1 VKPLI
6 GIIAPVDWHES
17 KLILDTI
24 YLKRI
29 RDGGG
34 IPIVFEHDMGSI
46 EDVLSVIDGLLLVGG
61 PDIHPKFYGE
71 DPSNHLRAVNVERDF
86 FEITLVRAA
95 IERGIPILG
104 LGRGSQVINVAL
116 GGTLYQDV
124 ATKIGRALKHD
135 WDLSKIKPS
144 QKVHDVRI
152 KVDSKLYKILRESLD
167 IMGTTEVFLGVNS
180 FHHQAIKKI
189 GEGLRPVAHTVDG
202 IIEAIEGE
210 EEFILGVQW
219 RAEYLDEMQPLFNAL
234 VKKATEYREAKREL
248 EVRELEAQI
257 RGSEE
262 ASKEEQDE
270 NHHKLDESN
279 NPPDKSQM

>member
-1 VKPLI
+1 MKPLI

-24 YLKRI
+24 HLKRI
-29 RDGGG
+29 REGGG
-34 IPIVFEHDMGSI
+34 IPIVFEYEMNSI
-46 EDVLSVIDGLLLVGG
+46 EDVLSIIDGLLLVGG

-71 DPSNHLRAVNVERDF
+71 DPSSHLRDIDVERDF
-86 FEITLVRAA
+86 FEITLARAA
-95 IERGIPILG
+95 VERGIPTLG
-104 LGRGSQVINVAL
+104 LGRGAQVINVAL

-124 ATKIGRALKHD
+124 TTKIPRALKHD

-144 QKVHDVRI
+144 LKVHDVRL
-152 KVDSKLYKILRESLD
+152 KVDSKLYGILRESLN

-189 GEGLRPVAHTVDG
+189 GEGLRPVAYTVDG

-210 EEFILGVQW
+210 EEFIIGVQW

-234 VKKATEYREAKREL
+234 VKKSEEYRKAKREL
-248 EVRELEAQI
+248 EVRELTAQI
-257 RGSEE
+257 HESEK
-262 ASKEEQDE
+262 SKEEQDE
-270 NHHKLDESN
+270 SHHKSDESN
-279 NPPDKSQM
+279 NPPDTNQT